1 MTTPDRIL
9 PNRILIVEDEP
20 LIAMMLEDFL
30 DVLGKQ
36 LAGTADTVADALALI
51 EAGGVD
57 AAILDVNLRNG
68 EKSWPVAD
76 ALAAKGVPFVFA
88 TGGSHDSLVEQ
99 YRGRPTLPKPFT
111 MDAVAKTLDAL
122 TA

>member
-1 MTTPDRIL
+1 MTA
-9 PNRILIVEDEP
+9 PNRILIIEDEP

-51 EAGGVD
+51 EAGGID
-57 AAILDVNLRNG
+57 AAILDVNLRGG

-76 ALAAKGVPFVFA
+76 ALLAKGVPFVFA
-88 TGGSHDSLVEQ
+88 TGGSQDSITEQ
-99 YRGRPTLPKPFT
+99 YRGHATLPKPFT
-111 MDAVAKTLDAL
+111 MDAVAKVLDGL
-122 TA
+122 TG